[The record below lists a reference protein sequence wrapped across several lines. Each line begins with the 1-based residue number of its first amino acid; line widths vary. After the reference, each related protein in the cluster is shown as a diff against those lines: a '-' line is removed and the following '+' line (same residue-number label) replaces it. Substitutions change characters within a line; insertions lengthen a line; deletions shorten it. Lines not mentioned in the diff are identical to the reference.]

1 MNTSLKDA
9 RILIIDDLPLNI
21 EILENLMSIEGYTHY
36 KSISDSTKAIETIDS
51 FKPALILLD
60 LMMPTVSGYDIL
72 THLKENNKLSGKLKV
87 LVLTADAT
95 TEAKEKCLDIGAND
109 FLTKPF
115 DMVETTLRIKNLL
128 YSVYL
133 HSQVEEQNEQL
144 EKKVLA
150 RTLDIQHS
158 NDFILKQNEVLKKIT
173 WIQSH
178 VVRAPVSRILGLSNL
193 LELGEIEDIGYQEI
207 ISNIVSSCKELD
219 NIIREISKLA
229 DEAEI
234 DDPDE

>member
-1 MNTSLKDA
+1 MNKSLKDA
-9 RILIIDDLPLNI
+9 RILIIDDQPLNI
-21 EILENLMSIEGYTHY
+21 EILENLMIMEGYTHF
-36 KSISDSTKAIETIDS
+36 KSITDSTKAIESIES

-60 LMMPTVSGYDIL
+60 LMMPTISGYDIL
-72 THLKENNKLSGKLKV
+72 NHLNSNNKITGKLKV

-95 TEAKEKCLDIGAND
+95 FEAKEKCLQIGAND

-115 DMVETTLRIKNLL
+115 DMVETALRIRNLL

-133 HSQVEEQNEQL
+133 HSQLEEQNEQL
-144 EKKVLA
+144 EKRVLE
-150 RTLDIQHS
+150 RTLDLQHS

-193 LELGEIEDIGYQEI
+193 LELGDIEDISNEEI

-229 DEAEI
+229 DDAKIE
-234 DDPDE
+234 DPDE